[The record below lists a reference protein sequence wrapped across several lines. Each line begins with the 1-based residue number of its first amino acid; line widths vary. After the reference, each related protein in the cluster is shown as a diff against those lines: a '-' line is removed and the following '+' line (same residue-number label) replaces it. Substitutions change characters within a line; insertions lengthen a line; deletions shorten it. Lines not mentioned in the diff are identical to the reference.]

1 MKLDLRTAAVLAAA
15 AFATAAGA
23 DNSPYYLGGY
33 VGYTRMSNLFG
44 LQEGK
49 QPSVLFPS
57 RDDNVTTL
65 ALIAGVDQPISRQ
78 RVFGDLTVSRNKF
91 SENQRLDNTSY
102 TLTAGLDWETVGN
115 LSGEVVAKANREL
128 QRYTAYEQ
136 PTDVRNLV
144 TTRQVDAVGRL
155 GGVTRLSFELGGGW
169 RSVGFSDPAYDSRE
183 SRVSYGTIGLRWLPS
198 GASSFGI
205 AYRDTNGRYP
215 TYRVNAATIQP
226 DRFDRRDVD
235 LNAKLELSGLTT
247 LSARLSS
254 TKIDYELQDLD
265 FTGYTGFVRAT
276 WLPGAKLK
284 LLGEIARD
292 RGADLEIPVGS
303 ASFVQ
308 TGSARLV
315 TLARL
320 RADYALSAKVSLNAG
335 TTYSRRPVVATS
347 FVPPFFTV
355 SEDGRLR
362 TTQYSLGAAWTPT
375 RTSRI
380 GCTWTKEK
388 QRSELQTAPD
398 LDVSTGTF
406 GCYAQLT
413 IEP

>member
-1 MKLDLRTAAVLAAA
+1 MKHVLRASAVLAVA
-15 AFATAAGA
+15 AFAGTAGA
-23 DNSPYYLGGY
+23 EKSPYALGGY
-33 VGYTRMSNLFG
+33 VGYTRMTNLFG
-44 LQEGK
+44 LQEG
-49 QPSVLFPS
+49 QPPADAFPS

-65 ALIAGVDQPISRQ
+65 ALIGGVDQRISRQ
-78 RVFGDLTVSRNKF
+78 RVFGDLTISHNRFAKN
-91 SENQRLDNTSY
+91 RLLDNTAY
-102 TLTAGLDWETVGN
+102 DLTGGLDWETAGN
-115 LSGEVVAKANREL
+115 VSGEVVAKAKREL

-136 PTDVRNLV
+136 PTDRRNLV

-183 SRVSYGTIGLRWLPS
+183 SRVSYGSIGLRWLPS
-198 GASSFGI
+198 AASSFGI

-215 TYRVNAATIQP
+215 TYRVNPTTIQP
-226 DRFDRRDVD
+226 DRFDRRDID
-235 LNAKLELSGLTT
+235 LTAKLELSGLTT

-254 TKIDYELQDLD
+254 TKVDYELQDQD
-265 FTGYTGFVRAT
+265 FSGTTGFLRAT
-276 WLPGAKLK
+276 WLPGARLK
-284 LLGEIARD
+284 LMGEVARD
-292 RGADLEIPVGS
+292 RGADLQIALEDT
-303 ASFVQ
+303 SFAQ

-315 TLARL
+315 TVARL
-320 RADYALSAKVSLNAG
+320 RADYAATAKISLNAG
-335 TTYSRRPVVATS
+335 TTYSRRPLVATT

-398 LDVSTGTF
+398 LDVSTSNF
-406 GCYAQLT
+406 GCYAQLS